1 MRLLICPDSFKGSAT
16 SLEVAH
22 AIRRGLE
29 AVIPPDDELV
39 VVPIADGGEGSL
51 EALSTILDGRLEQ
64 LTVKNAVQHEQ
75 EAYIFMMDE
84 IAYVELAQASGL
96 PQLAPSERD
105 PLITTTLGTGE
116 LIAYAFDRGAKRIVL
131 CIGGSATND
140 AGTGIAH
147 ALGVEFRN
155 AQGELFL
162 PTGATLEEIKSIT
175 VPADPVWQGKE
186 IIVLCDVTN
195 PFTGPN
201 GAVATFAPQKG
212 ADAQAMHRL
221 ESGMLHY
228 SAMLQ
233 STTGIQVRDLPGAG
247 AAGGV
252 GGGLH
257 ALLGASLVPGFH
269 YLADAMGLIPEMQRA
284 DLVITGEGKLDHQSP
299 QGKVVGGV
307 VSLAQEVSVPV
318 VAICGSL
325 DLNREAIIAMGLRA
339 AFSIQPGVRTWET
352 AQASVISDLELQSA
366 MVARLLN
373 LAET

>member
-1 MRLLICPDSFKGSAT
+1 MICPDSFKGSAT

-29 AVIPPDDELV
+29 AVVPPDDDLV

-51 EALSTILDGRLEQ
+51 EALSTILDGRMEKLK
-64 LTVKNAVQHEQ
+64 VNNAVQREQ
-75 EAYIFMMDE
+75 EAYVFQVE
-84 IAYVELAQASGL
+84 ETVYVELAQASGL
-96 PQLAPSERD
+96 PQLIPSERD

-116 LIAYAFDRGAKRIVL
+116 LIAYGLNCGAKRIVL

-162 PTGATLEEIKSIT
+162 PTGATLAEIETIII
-175 VPADPVWQGKE
+175 PAEPVWKGKE

-212 ADAQAMHRL
+212 ANAQAMHRL

-228 SAMLQ
+228 AAVLET
-233 STTGIQVRDLPGAG
+233 TTGIQVRDLPGAG

-269 YLADAMGLIPEMQRA
+269 YLAEAMGLMLEMQRA

-307 VSLAQEVSVPV
+307 VSLAQAVSVPV
-318 VAICGSL
+318 VAICGTL
-325 DLNREAIIAMGLRA
+325 DLDRDAIIAMGLQA
-339 AFSIQPGVRTWET
+339 AFSIQPGVRTWKK
-352 AQASVISDLELQSA
+352 AQASVTSDLELQSA
-366 MVARLLN
+366 MLARLLN
-373 LAET
+373 LAKA